1 MESANGSSARK
12 VRRGGGG
19 DGWREGGRV
28 GEREPAEKGGG
39 GAPRR
44 GQEGGKE
51 GGRRRPALLAEAA
64 ELQPG
69 CGPGP
74 PTGRCPTTPRPAGP
88 LGSGTG
94 GGRARGAPRRSR
106 PPPSAWRLLS
116 GTGPLK
122 GGANALCWLCEEAT
136 LLAEL
141 LALG

>member
-1 MESANGSSARK
+1 MTD
-12 VRRGGGG
+12 GG
-19 DGWREGGRV
+19 REGGRV

>member
-1 MESANGSSARK
+1 M
-12 VRRGGGG
+12 
-19 DGWREGGRV
+19 